1 MVKWTVTVSVEIGS
15 SRAVKISMVI
25 VRIVPTNPGTMFSE
39 VSPRPHDTGLVTL
52 LSQDL
57 SEFALHARAILG
69 LPVMD
74 ATGGFR
80 CYRRR
85 VLEAIDLDAIHSNG
99 YSFQIELVYRT
110 LRAGFQIGEVPIV
123 FPDRRVGQSKMS
135 RRIVLEALLTVW
147 RLRFSRT

>member
-1 MVKWTVTVSVEIGS
+1 MMRKFI
-15 SRAVKISMVI
+15 SRGGNIY
-25 VRIVPTNPGTMFSE
+25 
-39 VSPRPHDTGLVTL
+39 
-52 LSQDL
+52 
-57 SEFALHARAILG
+57 ARLILG

-110 LRAGFQIGEVPIV
+110 LRAGFSIGEVPIV

-135 RRIVLEALLTVW
+135 RRIVIEALRTVW
-147 RLRFSRT
+147 RLRLGR

>member
-1 MVKWTVTVSVEIGS
+1 MLGSRYVPGGGTVNWGVVRQLI
-15 SRAVKISMVI
+15 SRGGNIY
-25 VRIVPTNPGTMFSE
+25 
-39 VSPRPHDTGLVTL
+39 
-52 LSQDL
+52 
-57 SEFALHARAILG
+57 ARAILG

-85 VLEAIDLDAIHSNG
+85 VLETLDLDAIHSNG

-110 LRAGFQIGEVPIV
+110 LRKGFQIGEVPIV

-147 RLRFSRT
+147 RLRFGH